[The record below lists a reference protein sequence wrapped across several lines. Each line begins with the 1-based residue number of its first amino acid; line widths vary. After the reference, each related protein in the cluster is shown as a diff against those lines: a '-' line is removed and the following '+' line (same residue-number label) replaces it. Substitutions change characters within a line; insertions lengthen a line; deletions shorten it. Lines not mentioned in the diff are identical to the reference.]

1 MAQKTIGAAVGACA
15 FAALVV
21 LPLWIWYGW
30 RIEPENGQIAILL
43 KKTGRNL
50 PPEAILAPGPEYKG
64 IQEEV
69 LPEGRHFRNPWTW
82 EWHYAKMVDI
92 PAGKFGVLVRKFG
105 KDLPEGEILAR
116 DGTRGILRDVLGTGK
131 HRINPYA
138 YDVKVYDDIT
148 IKPGHVGV
156 VTELTGDDI
165 LAAGGARAPE
175 TGSGFLVKP
184 GAKGVS
190 PRILKEGTHRLNPF
204 VYSVSIVN
212 IQSQRFELSG
222 ADAISFLTL
231 DGFTVNAEGTLE
243 FNIDVD
249 KVALLSHEVGDMD
262 DILQK
267 IVLPAARG
275 FSRIEGSKKNATE
288 FIVGE
293 SRQAFQNSLEKYL
306 KDVCKPWGVSLNSV
320 LIRDIF
326 APQEVAAI
334 IRQRELAVQEGL
346 KIEQQIVQAKSQA
359 ELEKQKALAAQN
371 SARVAANTKSI
382 QAKIAAE
389 QASVEKVVAAQT
401 QLEVAERELKAAQAD
416 ATAKLTVA
424 EAERKVVEV
433 RTMAEA
439 DVLKQEVAAYGGEAN
454 YVRAKLYEKTAPRL
468 RDVVTGDSPGEIF
481 GLPIRGTG
489 NGERETGNGRS
500 QSPTPNSQPMKG
512 GAK

>member
-1 MAQKTIGAAVGACA
+1 MQLKGPIAAVA
-15 FAALVV
+15 AAL
-21 LPLWIWYGW
+21 LALFSLWVWYGW
-30 RIEPENGQIAILL
+30 RIEPENGRIAILY
-43 KKTGRNL
+43 KKTGKNL
-50 PPEAILAPGPEYKG
+50 PPDAILALGPEYKG

-82 EWHYAKMVDI
+82 EWRYAKTVDI

-105 KDLPEGEILAR
+105 KDLPEGEILAKE
-116 DGTRGILRDVLGTGK
+116 GTRGILRDVLGTGK

-138 YDVKVYDDIT
+138 YEVKLYDDIT
-148 IKPGHVGV
+148 IKPGYVGV

-165 LAAGGARAPE
+165 LAPGGAKDAA
-175 TGSGFLVKP
+175 TGTGFLIKP

-243 FNIDVD
+243 FNLEID
-249 KVALLSHEVGDMD
+249 KVAMLSHEVGDMD

-275 FSRIEGSKKNATE
+275 FSRIEGSKKSATE

-306 KDVCKPWGVSLNSV
+306 RDVCKPWGVSLNSV

-326 APQEVAAI
+326 APQEVASI
-334 IRQRELAVQEGL
+334 IRARELAVQEGL

-359 ELEKQKALAAQN
+359 ELERQKSLAEQN
-371 SARVAANTKSI
+371 SARVAAETESI
-382 QAKIAAE
+382 QAKISAEQRSAEQVIAAE
-389 QASVEKVVAAQT
+389 AK
-401 QLEVAERELKAAQAD
+401 LEVAERELKAAQAD

-424 EAERKVVEV
+424 EAERKVVE
-433 RTMAEA
+433 TQTKAAA
-439 DVLKQEVAAYGGEAN
+439 DVLKQEVAAYGGDAD
-454 YVRAKLYEKTAPRL
+454 YVRAKLYEKAAPRV

-481 GLPIRGTG
+481 GLPIRGARPSNVG
-489 NGERETGNGRS
+489 GGAKPKPASVQQQG
-500 QSPTPNSQPMKG
+500 KG

>member
-1 MAQKTIGAAVGACA
+1 MKTINLLAVVAA
-15 FAALVV
+15 AAL
-21 LPLWIWYGW
+21 LAFPLWFWYGW
-30 RIEPENGQIAILL
+30 RIEPKNGQIAVLI

-64 IQEEV
+64 VQEDV
-69 LPEGRHFRNPWTW
+69 LPEGRYFRNPWTW

-116 DGTRGILRDVLGTGK
+116 DESTKGIVREVLGTGK

-138 YDVKVYDDIT
+138 YEVKLYDDIT
-148 IKPGHVGV
+148 VKPGHVGV
-156 VTELTGDDI
+156 VTDLTGDDV
-165 LAAGGARAPE
+165 LAPGGAKDEA
-175 TGSGFLVKP
+175 TGSGFLVKD

-204 VYSVSIVN
+204 VHSVSIVN
-212 IQSQRFELSG
+212 IQSQRFEMSG
-222 ADAISFLTL
+222 AGAISFLTL

-243 FNIDVD
+243 FNLEVD

-267 IVLPAARG
+267 IILPAARG
-275 FSRIEGSKKNATE
+275 FSRSEGSKKNATE

-293 SRQAFQNSLEKYL
+293 SRQAFQDSLEQYL
-306 KDVCKPWGVSLNSV
+306 KSVCKPWGVSLNSV

-334 IRQRELAVQEGL
+334 IRKRELAVQEAH
-346 KIEQQIVQAKSQA
+346 KIDQQIVQAKSQA
-359 ELEKQKALAAQN
+359 ELERQRALAKQN
-371 SARVAANTKSI
+371 SAKVAAETESI
-382 QAKIAAE
+382 RAKIVAEQRRAEQVIAAE
-389 QASVEKVVAAQT
+389 TK
-401 QLEVAERELKAAQAD
+401 LEVAAVELKAAQAD
-416 ATAKLTVA
+416 ATAQLT
-424 EAERKVVEV
+424 EAEGRRKVVETLTKAV
-433 RTMAEA
+433 AS
-439 DVLKQEVAAYGGEAN
+439 VLGQEVAAYGDESD

-468 RDVVTGDSPGEIF
+468 QDVVTGDVPGELF
-481 GLPIRGTG
+481 GLPVHATK
-489 NGERETGNGRS
+489 
-500 QSPTPNSQPMKG
+500 KG

>member
-1 MAQKTIGAAVGACA
+1 MEQKTVGAATFGTCA
-15 FAALVV
+15 VLVALCA
-21 LPLWIWYGW
+21 LSLWVWFGW
-30 RIEPENGQIAILL
+30 RIEPANGQIAVLL

-50 PPEAILAPGPEYKG
+50 PPDAILAPGAEYKG
-64 IQEEV
+64 IQEDV
-69 LPEGRHFRNPWTW
+69 LPEGRYFRNPWTW
-82 EWHYAKMVDI
+82 EWRYAKMVDV
-92 PAGKFGVLVRKFG
+92 PAGKFGVLVRRFG
-105 KDLPEGEILAR
+105 KDLPEGEIIAR

-138 YDVKVYDDIT
+138 YEVKLYDDIT
-148 IKPGHVGV
+148 VKPGHVGV

-165 LAAGGARAPE
+165 LAPGGAKDPA
-175 TGSGFLVKP
+175 TGSGFLVKD

-243 FNIDVD
+243 FNLDVD

-293 SRQAFQNSLEKYL
+293 SRQAFQDSLEKYL

-326 APQEVAAI
+326 APQEVASI
-334 IRQRELAVQEGL
+334 IRQRELAVQEGR

-359 ELEKQKALAAQN
+359 ELERQKALAAQN
-371 SARVAANTKSI
+371 SARVAAETKSI

-389 QASVEKVVAAQT
+389 QASVEKVVAAET
-401 QLEVAERELKAAQAD
+401 QLEVATRELKAAQAN
-416 ATAKLTVA
+416 ATARLTEA
-424 EAERKVVEV
+424 EASRKVVEV
-433 RTMAEA
+433 ESKAAA
-439 DVLKQEVAAYGGEAN
+439 DVLRQTVAAYGSEGD

-468 RDVVTGDSPGEIF
+468 RDVVTGDSPGEVF
-481 GLPIRGTG
+481 GLPIRAAKK
-489 NGERETGNGRS
+489 E
-500 QSPTPNSQPMKG
+500 G

>member
-1 MAQKTIGAAVGACA
+1 MQLKGIGLAVAAIV
-15 FAALVV
+15 LVI
-21 LPLWIWYGW
+21 LPLWVWYWW
-30 RIEPENGQIAILL
+30 RIEPDNGRIAILY
-43 KKTGRNL
+43 KKTGKNL
-50 PPEAILAPGPEYKG
+50 PPDAILAPGPEYKG
-64 IQEEV
+64 IQEAV

-82 EWHYAKMVDI
+82 EWRYAKTVDI

-105 KDLPEGEILAR
+105 KDLPEGEIIAR

-138 YDVKVYDDIT
+138 YEVKLYDDIT

-165 LAAGGARAPE
+165 LVPGGAKDAD
-175 TGSGFLVKP
+175 TGSGFLVKD

-190 PRILKEGTHRLNPF
+190 PKILKEGTHRLNPF

-243 FNIDVD
+243 FNLDVD
-249 KVALLSHEVGDMD
+249 KVAMLSHEVGDMD

-306 KDVCKPWGVSLNSV
+306 QDVCKPWGVSLNSV

-326 APQEVAAI
+326 APQEVASI
-334 IRQRELAVQEGL
+334 IRARELAVQEGL
-346 KIEQQIVQAKSQA
+346 RIEQQIVQAKSQA
-359 ELEKQKALAAQN
+359 ELERQKALAEQN
-371 SARVAANTKSI
+371 SARVAAETESI

-389 QASVEKVVAAQT
+389 QRSAEQVIAAEAR
-401 QLEVAERELKAAQAD
+401 LEVAERELKAAQAD
-416 ATAKLTVA
+416 AAAKLTVA
-424 EAERKVVEV
+424 EADRKVVEAQ
-433 RTMAEA
+433 TKAAA
-439 DVLKQEVAAYGGEAN
+439 DVLRQEVAAYGGDAD
-454 YVRAKLYEKTAPRL
+454 YVRAKLYEKAAPRL
-468 RDVVTGDSPGEIF
+468 KDVVTGDSPGEIF
-481 GLPIRGTG
+481 GLPIRGKSTG
-489 NGERETGNGRS
+489 SKSPEVVGGKTTGAQQQG
-500 QSPTPNSQPMKG
+500 KAV
-512 GAK
+512 AK

>member
-1 MAQKTIGAAVGACA
+1 MAHRTVGPAAAAVCVALCA
-15 FAALVV
+15 
-21 LPLWIWYGW
+21 LPLWVWYGW
-30 RIEPENGQIAILL
+30 RIEPANGQIAVLI
-43 KKTGRNL
+43 KKTGRDL
-50 PPEAILAPGPEYKG
+50 PPDAILAPGPEYKG
-64 IQEEV
+64 VQEDV
-69 LPEGRHFRNPWTW
+69 LPEGRYFRNPWTW
-82 EWHYAKMVDI
+82 EWRYADMVDI
-92 PAGKFGVLVRKFG
+92 PAGRFGVLVRKFG

-138 YDVKVYDDIT
+138 YEVKLYDDIT
-148 IKPGHVGV
+148 VKPGHVGV
-156 VTELTGDDI
+156 VTVLTGDDI
-165 LAAGGARAPE
+165 LAPGGARDPA
-175 TGSGFLVKP
+175 TGSGFLVKD

-204 VYSVSIVN
+204 VHSVSIVN

-243 FNIDVD
+243 FNLDVD

-293 SRQAFQNSLEKYL
+293 SRQAFQDSLERYL
-306 KDVCKPWGVSLNSV
+306 KDVCRPWGVSLNSV

-334 IRQRELAVQEGL
+334 IRKRELAVQEAN
-346 KIEQQIVQAKSQA
+346 KIDQQIVQARSQA
-359 ELEKQKALAAQN
+359 ELERQRALAAQN
-371 SARVAANTKSI
+371 SAKVAAETESI
-382 QAKIAAE
+382 RAKILAE
-389 QASVEKVVAAQT
+389 QHSAEKVIAAQT
-401 QLEVAERELKAAQAD
+401 LLEVASVELKAAKAD
-416 ATAKLTVA
+416 AEAMLT
-424 EAERKVVEV
+424 EAEGRRKVVET
-433 RTMAEA
+433 RTTAEA
-439 DVLKQEVAAYGGEAN
+439 NVLKQEVAAYASDDD

-468 RDVVTGDSPGEIF
+468 KEVLTGDASGEIF
-481 GLPIRGTG
+481 GLPVRRA
-489 NGERETGNGRS
+489 E
-500 QSPTPNSQPMKG
+500 KG

>member
-1 MAQKTIGAAVGACA
+1 MALKEVGTASAAIVAVA
-15 FAALVV
+15 MAMWV
-21 LPLWIWYGW
+21 WYGW
-30 RIEPENGQIAILL
+30 RIEPENGRIAILI
-43 KKTGRNL
+43 KKTGKNL
-50 PPEAILAPGPEYKG
+50 QPDEILAPGPEYKG
-64 IQEEV
+64 IQVDV
-69 LPEGRHFRNPWTW
+69 LPEGRYFRNPWTW
-82 EWHYAKMVDI
+82 EWRYAKTVDI

-105 KDLPEGEILAR
+105 KDLPEGEIIAR
-116 DGTRGILRDVLGTGK
+116 EGTRGILRDVLGTGK

-138 YDVKVYDDIT
+138 YEVKLYDDIT

-165 LAAGGARAPE
+165 LAPGGAKDAD
-175 TGSGFLVKP
+175 TGTGFLVKG

-190 PRILKEGTHRLNPF
+190 PKILKEGTHRLNPF

-243 FNIDVD
+243 FNLDID
-249 KVALLSHEVGDMD
+249 KVAMLSHEVGDMD

-306 KDVCKPWGVSLNSV
+306 QDVCKPWGVSLNSV

-326 APQEVAAI
+326 APQEVASI
-334 IRQRELAVQEGL
+334 IRARELAVQEGRR
-346 KIEQQIVQAKSQA
+346 IEQQIVQAKSQA
-359 ELEKQKALAAQN
+359 ELERQKALAVQN
-371 SARVAANTKSI
+371 SARVAAETESI

-389 QASVEKVVAAQT
+389 QRSAEQVIAAEAR
-401 QLEVAERELKAAQAD
+401 LEVAERELKAAQAD

-424 EAERKVVEV
+424 EAERKVVEAQTKAV
-433 RTMAEA
+433 A
-439 DVLKQEVAAYGGEAN
+439 DVLKSEVAAYGGDAD

-468 RDVVTGDSPGEIF
+468 KDVVTGDSPGEIF
-481 GLPIRGTG
+481 GLPMR
-489 NGERETGNGRS
+489 ERPRS
-500 QSPTPNSQPMKG
+500 AQQQENG

>member
-1 MAQKTIGAAVGACA
+1 MANKSAAWVFAL
-15 FAALVV
+15 AALAV
-21 LPLWIWYGW
+21 LPLWVWYGW
-30 RIEPENGQIAILL
+30 RIEPGNGQIAILL

-69 LPEGRHFRNPWTW
+69 LPEGRYFRNPWTW
-82 EWHYAKMVDI
+82 EWRYARVVDI

-105 KDLPEGEILAR
+105 GDLPEGEILAR
-116 DGTRGILRDVLGTGK
+116 EGTRGILRDVLGTGK

-138 YDVKVYDDIT
+138 YDVKLYDDIT
-148 IKPGHVGV
+148 VKPGHVGV
-156 VTELTGDDI
+156 VTELAGDDI
-165 LAAGGARAPE
+165 LAPGGAKDAA
-175 TGSGFLVKP
+175 TGTGFLVKD

-190 PRILKEGTHRLNPF
+190 SRILKEGTHRLNPF

-222 ADAISFLTL
+222 SDAISFLTL

-243 FNIDVD
+243 FNLDVD

-293 SRQAFQNSLEKYL
+293 SRQAFQDSLEKYL
-306 KDVCKPWGVSLNSV
+306 RDVCRPWGVSLNSV

-334 IRQRELAVQEGL
+334 IRQRELAVQEGR

-359 ELEKQKALAAQN
+359 ELERQRALAVQN
-371 SARVAANTKSI
+371 SARVAAETESI
-382 QAKIAAE
+382 RAKIAAE
-389 QASVEKVVAAQT
+389 QRSAEQVIAAQT
-401 QLEVAERELKAAQAD
+401 RLDVAAVELKAAEAD
-416 ATAKLTVA
+416 AAAKLTEA
-424 EAERKVVEV
+424 EGERKVVEAA
-433 RTMAEA
+433 TKAEA
-439 DVLKQEVAAYGGEAN
+439 DVLRQEVAAYGGEAD
-454 YVRAKLYEKTAPRL
+454 YVRAKLYEKAAPKL
-468 RDVVTGDSPGEIF
+468 RDVVTGDAPGEIF
-481 GLPIRGTG
+481 GLPVRA
-489 NGERETGNGRS
+489 S
-500 QSPTPNSQPMKG
+500 AKG

>member
-1 MAQKTIGAAVGACA
+1 MASKTSVMAAAGFVAL
-15 FAALVV
+15 AALAAA
-21 LPLWIWYGW
+21 PLWIWYGW
-30 RIEPENGQIAILL
+30 RIEPDNGQIAILIR
-43 KKTGRNL
+43 KTGRNL
-50 PPEAILAPGPEYKG
+50 PPDAILAPGPEYKG

-69 LPEGRHFRNPWTW
+69 LPEGRHFRNPWSW
-82 EWHYAKMVDI
+82 EWHYAKVLDI
-92 PAGKFGVLVRKFG
+92 PAGKFGVLVRRFG
-105 KDLPEGEILAR
+105 KDLPEGEILASE
-116 DGTRGILRDVLGTGK
+116 GTRGILRDVLGTGK

-138 YDVKVYDDIT
+138 YDVKLYDDIT
-148 IKPGHVGV
+148 VKPGHVGV

-165 LAAGGARAPE
+165 LSPGGAEEEA
-175 TGSGFLVKP
+175 TGAGFLVKP

-204 VYSVSIVN
+204 VHSVSIVN

-231 DGFTVNAEGTLE
+231 DGFTVTAEGTLE
-243 FNIDVD
+243 FNLDID

-359 ELEKQKALAAQN
+359 ELERQRALAAQN
-371 SARVAANTKSI
+371 SARVAAETKSI

-389 QASVEKVVAAQT
+389 QASVEKIVAAET
-401 QLEVAERELKAAQAD
+401 QLEVAARELKAAQAD

-433 RTMAEA
+433 QTTAEA
-439 DVLKQEVAAYGGEAN
+439 DVLRQEVAAYGGEGN
-454 YVRAKLYEKTAPRL
+454 YVRAKLYEKTAPHL
-468 RDVVTGDSPGEIF
+468 RDVVTGDSPGEVF
-481 GLPIRGTG
+481 GLPVKAGA
-489 NGERETGNGRS
+489 
-500 QSPTPNSQPMKG
+500 KG

>member
-1 MAQKTIGAAVGACA
+1 MAQKTVGAAA
-15 FAALVV
+15 FGTCMALVV
-21 LPLWIWYGW
+21 LGMLSLWVWYGW
-30 RIEPENGQIAILL
+30 RIEPANGQIAVLL
-43 KKTGRNL
+43 KKTGKNL
-50 PPEAILAPGPEYKG
+50 PPDAILAPGPEYKG

-69 LPEGRHFRNPWTW
+69 LPEGRYFRNPWTW
-82 EWHYAKMVDI
+82 EWRYVKMVDI

-105 KDLPEGEILAR
+105 KDLPEGEIIAHS
-116 DGTRGILRDVLGTGK
+116 GTRGILRDVLGTGK

-138 YDVKVYDDIT
+138 YEVKLYDDIT
-148 IKPGHVGV
+148 VKPGHVGV

-165 LAAGGARAPE
+165 LAPGGAKDPA
-175 TGSGFLVKP
+175 TGSGFLVKD

-243 FNIDVD
+243 FNLDID

-334 IRQRELAVQEGL
+334 IRQRELAVQEGH

-359 ELEKQKALAAQN
+359 ELERQKALAAQN
-371 SARVAANTKSI
+371 SARVAAETKSI

-389 QASVEKVVAAQT
+389 QESVEKIVAAET
-401 QLEVAERELKAAQAD
+401 QLEVAARELKAAQAN
-416 ATAKLTVA
+416 ATAKLTEA
-424 EAERKVVEV
+424 EASRRVVEV
-433 RTMAEA
+433 ETKAAA
-439 DVLKQEVAAYGGEAN
+439 DVLKQTVAAYGGEGN
-454 YVRAKLYEKTAPRL
+454 YVRAKLYEKTAPKL
-468 RDVVTGDSPGEIF
+468 RDVVTGDSPGEVF
-481 GLPIRGTG
+481 GLPIKAT
-489 NGERETGNGRS
+489 NKE
-500 QSPTPNSQPMKG
+500 G
-512 GAK
+512 GVK